1 MLSRLL
7 AKIPSHLPRA
17 WVTGILF
24 WYAALVLMVP
34 GTIFGVLHW
43 HTAFMTVLALIF
55 LIFFG
60 SMGCVLWFMVERMFG
75 RVTPWR
81 RQA

>member
-7 AKIPSHLPRA
+7 AKIPGHLPRA
-17 WVTGILF
+17 WVMGILL
-24 WYAALVLMVP
+24 WCVALALMVS

-43 HTAFMTVLALIF
+43 HAALMTVLALMF
-55 LIFFG
+55 LVFLGF
-60 SMGCVLWFMVERMFG
+60 MGCIMWLMVERMFG
-75 RVTPWR
+75 CVTPWR